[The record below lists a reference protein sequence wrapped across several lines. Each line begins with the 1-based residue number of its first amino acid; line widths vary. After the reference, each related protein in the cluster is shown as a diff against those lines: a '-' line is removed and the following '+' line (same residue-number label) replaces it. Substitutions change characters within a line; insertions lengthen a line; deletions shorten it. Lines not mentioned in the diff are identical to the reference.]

1 MSTARVCVILISAAA
16 FAAPLVSLA
25 FMPFVPFVT
34 GPVAGRTG
42 GFGEMTCHECH
53 WDNPVNEPSGRLTLS
68 GTPATYTPQARYSI
82 IVDLARPELV
92 LGGFQLSARFGSGSS
107 AGTNA
112 GVLRPIDQFAE
123 RVADEGG
130 RVMYVQHTKAGA
142 TAAKPGAARWTV
154 EWTAPA
160 GNTPVIFHAA
170 GNASNG
176 DASPLGDFIYTAT
189 ASSGA
194 APDPVK

>member
-1 MSTARVCVILISAAA
+1 MSTVRFCVFLIFAAA
-16 FAAPLVSLA
+16 FAAPLAGL
-25 FMPFVPFVT
+25 PFIT
-34 GPVAGRTG
+34 GPVPARTG

-68 GTPATYTPQARYSI
+68 GMPATYTPGARYAI
-82 IVDLARPELV
+82 IVDLARPGLV
-92 LGGFQLSARFGSGSS
+92 FGGFQLSARFGGGSS
-107 AGTNA
+107 VGMNA
-112 GVLRPIDQFAE
+112 GVLRPIDELAE

-130 RVMYVQHTKAGA
+130 RINYVQHTKAGA
-142 TAAKPGAARWTV
+142 TAARPGAARWTL

-160 GNTPVIFHAA
+160 GDTPVIFHAA

-189 ASSGA
+189 ASSRA
-194 APDPVK
+194 ASDPVK